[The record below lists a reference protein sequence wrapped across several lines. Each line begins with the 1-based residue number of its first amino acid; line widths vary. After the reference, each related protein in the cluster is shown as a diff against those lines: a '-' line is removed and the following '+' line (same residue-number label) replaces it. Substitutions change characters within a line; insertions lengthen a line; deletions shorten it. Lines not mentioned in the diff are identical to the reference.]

1 MREALARPAAREAPA
16 RARAAAEAAPPR
28 APGRSAPGKE
38 VRTQKQLAYER
49 RRRQERTRKQQRA
62 AKLLAQGMTQ
72 QAVAAELGVTTHTLR
87 NWKSAP
93 AFQRELERQRAR
105 AARKPAS
112 APASER
118 KPRPKR
124 EPARRRARAR
134 KPDPAT
140 GQQPEPAAAAAN
152 QPAIELDDGVPIFP
166 DTAEGLHR
174 ARRLLRGT
182 QAQQPALF
190 RVRLHRR
197 ETWRAATT
205 GAPRARTTRQSP
217 PTIRTA
223 A

>member
-1 MREALARPAAREAPA
+1 
-16 RARAAAEAAPPR
+16 
-28 APGRSAPGKE
+28 

-166 DTAEGLHR
+166 DTAEGYTARVAYYEARKLNNLPSSGYDYTVAKRGELPPPERR
-174 ARRLLRGT
+174 ARE
-182 QAQQPALF
+182 
-190 RVRLHRR
+190 RR
-197 ETWRAATT
+197 DNR
-205 GAPRARTTRQSP
+205 RRQ
-217 PTIRTA
+217 
-223 A
+223 